1 MHTICRWRWQVYAKE
16 AEHTNLYMVY
26 FEKAMTSKL
35 YIRDA
40 TAANPYALLVS
51 RRFPIATPSKLS
63 IYP

>member
-1 MHTICRWRWQVYAKE
+1 VYAKE